1 MHPFIYINGYP
12 GVGKLTVAKELCKL
26 LPKAKLVSNHLL
38 IDPVAAIFERTMEE
52 YQPLRQLLRRQVLK
66 SIATSISA
74 RDVTWVFTDQ
84 QSSSTLGSSAARD
97 YQEAAV
103 VRASPFISII
113 LHCELNE
120 NLKRAAGG
128 DRDNGSNTKLTDQG
142 ILRSI
147 REREDIFQF
156 HDEYELVLE
165 VTHLSPSEAATKI
178 YEHIGR
184 VFQKRLRLNNGG
196 EATCQFTT

>member
-38 IDPVAAIFERTMEE
+38 IDPVAAIFERTGEE

-66 SIATSISA
+66 SMAISTST

-84 QSSSTLGSSAARD
+84 QSSSALGSSAARD
-97 YQEAAV
+97 YQEAAA

-120 NLKRAAGG
+120 NLKRAVGG
-128 DRDNGSNTKLTDQG
+128 DRGNNSNTKLTDQG
-142 ILRSI
+142 ILQNI
-147 REREDIFQF
+147 KKKEDIFQF
-156 HDEYELVLE
+156 HDKYELVLE
-165 VTHLSPSEAATKI
+165 VTNLSPSEAATKI
-178 YEHIGR
+178 YEHIGK
-184 VFQKRLRLNNGG
+184 VLQK
-196 EATCQFTT
+196 